1 MSRASPPSSSPD
13 ERDVAEPSG
22 ADRTTSDST
31 HADQQGDGAQDETD
45 GPLEDELDAAF
56 GRLVDEGTQRLGRS
70 WTDVLITGFFG
81 GTEIGVG
88 VLALVLI
95 YHETGNIL
103 LGGLGFSLG
112 FIALLLAR
120 SELFTEA
127 FLVPII
133 SVAAKRARPVHLAR
147 LWGGVLV
154 ANLVGGWA
162 MMWLIVWAYPDM
174 HKTVNELAL
183 GYLEA
188 GLSLEGVSLALLGG
202 ASITLMTRMQS
213 GSAEMLPKIVA
224 AIAVGFLLG
233 AGHLYHLIVG
243 SLMLFGSIHIGFPG
257 ISYVDWLGWFWWVL
271 IANMVGGLVLVTLL
285 RLIRSKDRLFEERS
299 RVRQEALTPGPVANH
314 ADGRQQLQRER
325 IEQARADNEDAAR
338 RERAQD
344 DEMGLDEQ
352 AERFRTV
359 EPNRH
364 SDPRA

>member
-1 MSRASPPSSSPD
+1 MTLATPPQSTPEDRDPHAKHASELDADATADARARKPQ
-13 ERDVAEPSG
+13 RDGTE
-22 ADRTTSDST
+22 
-31 HADQQGDGAQDETD
+31 

-56 GRLVDEGTQRLGRS
+56 NRLVDEGTQRLGRS

-95 YHETGNIL
+95 YYETDNIL

-133 SVAAKRARPVHLAR
+133 SVAAKRARTVHLAK

-174 HKTVNELAL
+174 HDVINELAL

-202 ASITLMTRMQS
+202 AAITLMTRMQS

-224 AIAVGFLLG
+224 AVAVGFLLG

-243 SLMLFGSIHIGFPG
+243 SLLLFGSIHIGFPD

-271 IANMVGGLVLVTLL
+271 IANMVGGLVLVTML
-285 RLIRSKDRLFEERS
+285 RLIRSKERLGEERN
-299 RVRQEALTPGPVANH
+299 RVLKESLTPGPVANH
-314 ADGRQQLQRER
+314 ADGRQQIERER
-325 IEQARADNEDAAR
+325 REQRKEEN
-338 RERAQD
+338 REAERKVRELDD
-344 DEMGLDEQ
+344 DEKAD
-352 AERFRTV
+352 RFKEAGPHR
-359 EPNRH
+359 R
-364 SDPRA
+364 DDA

>member
-1 MSRASPPSSSPD
+1 MSLASPPASGPDGRGGSPRTHD
-13 ERDVAEPSG
+13 EIM
-22 ADRTTSDST
+22 ADA
-31 HADQQGDGAQDETD
+31 HEDETA

-56 GRLVDEGTQRLGRS
+56 NRLVEEGTQRLGRS

-95 YHETGNIL
+95 YYETDNIL

-133 SVAAKRARPVHLAR
+133 SVAAKRARPMHLLR

-162 MMWLIVWAYPDM
+162 MMWLVVVAYPDM
-174 HKTVNELAL
+174 HDTVNELAL

-188 GLSLEGVSLALLGG
+188 GLSTEGVALALIGG
-202 ASITLMTRMQS
+202 AAITLMTRMQS
-213 GSAEMLPKIVA
+213 GSAEMLPKIIA
-224 AIAVGFLLG
+224 AVAVGFLLG

-243 SLMLFGSIHIGFPG
+243 SLMLFGSIHIGYPG
-257 ISYVDWLGWFWWVL
+257 INYADWLGWFWWVL
-271 IANMVGGLVLVTLL
+271 IANMVGGLILVTML

-299 RVRQEALTPGPVANH
+299 KVRQEALTPGPVANH

-325 IEQARADNEDAAR
+325 IEQARADNEDAER
-338 RERAQD
+338 REKAREGMD
-344 DEMGLDEQ
+344 MDEK
-352 AERFRTV
+352 AERFR
-359 EPNRH
+359 
-364 SDPRA
+364 SADPDSRDSS